1 MKTPFKLTASFG
13 WSLAALAVLTTGI
26 PARAGDSVATGDTSK
41 KKIAFSNSYAGNS
54 FRQVMIKSFLDMGA
68 QAKKDHLI
76 GDVSVVSANNS
87 VTEQASQIED
97 LILKGYDAII
107 VLAGSDTG
115 LNGAIKDATNAGIAV
130 VAFASGVTEPSAYR
144 VDYNLDNYAKA
155 ELDYLASR
163 LGKPDANLLEV
174 RGMAGDGFDKRL
186 HGGVLKEMK
195 EHPGFKIIGE
205 VYGQWTAAVAQ
216 KEVSSILPSLPKLDG
231 VLTQGGDGYGAAMA
245 FKAANRPLPIIIMGN
260 RQDELALWKSEH
272 EANGYGT
279 FSLAATPSVSQV
291 AFWVAQQI
299 LAGKKVPK
307 FVEVPLL
314 TIQQSDLDAWLA
326 KVPQGGVVNVDY
338 SQSLVAQ
345 IIDANI
351 NHTPLPTVPVPK

>member
-1 MKTPFKLTASFG
+1 
-13 WSLAALAVLTTGI
+13 
-26 PARAGDSVATGDTSK
+26 
-41 KKIAFSNSYAGNS
+41 
-54 FRQVMIKSFLDMGA
+54 
-68 QAKKDHLI
+68 
-76 GDVSVVSANNS
+76 
-87 VTEQASQIED
+87 
-97 LILKGYDAII
+97 
-107 VLAGSDTG
+107 
-115 LNGAIKDATNAGIAV
+115 
-130 VAFASGVTEPSAYR
+130 
-144 VDYNLDNYAKA
+144 
-155 ELDYLASR
+155 
-163 LGKPDANLLEV
+163 
-174 RGMAGDGFDKRL
+174 
-186 HGGVLKEMK
+186 
-195 EHPGFKIIGE
+195 
-205 VYGQWTAAVAQ
+205 
-216 KEVSSILPSLPKLDG
+216 
-231 VLTQGGDGYGAAMA
+231 MA

-351 NHTPLPTVPVPK
+351 DHTPLPTAPVPK